1 MPYRTHIHITHS
13 CMNDQNV
20 YKSLAAENLFETLTG
35 NIVSIFKYS
44 DLILIQNILCKSIK
58 CAVIFFS
65 SSNYFSVNYIY
76 C

>member
-1 MPYRTHIHITHS
+1 MD
-13 CMNDQNV
+13 DQNV

-58 CAVIFFS
+58 CAVIFFFKFELFLGKLYS
-65 SSNYFSVNYIY
+65 LLS
-76 C
+76 